1 MIDTDFNAELPWR
14 NLKAVRRGDVPI
26 ANRLNAFLVFA
37 VAGLAVGLLWLA
49 TWLDNWYC
57 TLGIGVAFSYTI
69 LTNYALMH
77 EAIHLN
83 LNDNCPTR

>member
-49 TWLDNWYC
+49 TWLDNC
-57 TLGIGVAFSYTI
+57 
-69 LTNYALMH
+69 H
-77 EAIHLN
+77 
-83 LNDNCPTR
+83 